1 MFEKLGLKRPE
12 VMSKIIPVEG
22 DISLPN
28 LGISGADLNLLFD
41 KVSLV
46 FNSAATIRFNEEL
59 RTAVQLN
66 VKGPQQLLHLCRQ
79 MKQLEVYI
87 TFNVTDSGI
96 TVIISFFYLRI
107 IGSDSCINCLQ

>member
-1 MFEKLGLKRPE
+1 MINIRVEFHCQIIFIPNQMFEKLSLEQPE

-28 LGISGADLNLLFD
+28 LGLSGADLELLLD
-41 KVSLV
+41 NVSVV

-66 VKGPQQLLHLCRQ
+66 VKGTQQLLRICRQ
-79 MKQLEVYI
+79 MKHLNVYI
-87 TFNVTDSGI
+87 YYI
-96 TVIISFFYLRI
+96 THL
-107 IGSDSCINCLQ
+107 LL